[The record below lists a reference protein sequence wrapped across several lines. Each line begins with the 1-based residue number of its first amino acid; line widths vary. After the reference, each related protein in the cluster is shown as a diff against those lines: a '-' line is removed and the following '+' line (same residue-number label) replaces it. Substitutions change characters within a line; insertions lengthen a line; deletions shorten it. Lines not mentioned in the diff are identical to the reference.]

1 MVRLLVPLLV
11 SLTTMLVSAQAQDQG
26 RFELGLIP
34 GALLK
39 LELSSGN
46 YKIES
51 GAADRLIIQSLA
63 KNPEEQKKVRFGLS
77 ATRQEASV
85 KVNGPSQVDVS
96 IQIPKNVNLSVRLNG
111 GRLSLT
117 GVEGDKDIE
126 SNAGQ
131 VSINIGKP
139 QDYRAIDASVNIGAI
154 EARALPGVR
163 DGPVHSLNATG
174 PGKYRLHVHLGAGQ
188 IRLLT
193 EEL

>member
-11 SLTTMLVSAQAQDQG
+11 SLTTTLVTAQAQDQG

-63 KNPEEQKKVRFGLS
+63 RNPEEQKKVRFGLS

-85 KVNGPSQVDVS
+85 KVNGPAQLDVT

-111 GRLSLT
+111 GRLTLT

-139 QDYRAIDASVNIGAI
+139 QDYRAIDASVTVGDI

-163 DGPVHSLNATG
+163 DGPMRSLNATG
-174 PGKYRLHVHLGAGQ
+174 PGKYRLHVHLGSGQ

>member
-1 MVRLLVPLLV
+1 VALLV
-11 SLTTMLVSAQAQDQG
+11 SLTTTLVSAQTQNQG

-34 GALLK
+34 GASLK

-63 KNPEEQKKVRFGLS
+63 QNPEEQKKVRFGLT
-77 ATRQEASV
+77 ATRQEAQV
-85 KVNGPSQVDVS
+85 KVNGPSHVEVT
-96 IQIPKNVNLSVRLNG
+96 IQIPKNLNLSVRLNG
-111 GRLSLT
+111 GRLSMT

-139 QDYRAIDASVNIGAI
+139 QDYRAIDASVNIGDI
-154 EARALPGVR
+154 EARALPGVGA
-163 DGPVHSLNATG
+163 GPLHSLSATG
-174 PGKYRLHVHLGAGQ
+174 PGRYRLHVHLGAGQ